1 MIKKNN
7 KDVIKDT
14 PEISETYLI
23 VGLGNPGRKYKNSR
37 HNVGFMVLDEVAR
50 KLSFEFTRMQS
61 KAMISK
67 GSYSEKKIILAK
79 PRTFMNLSGQ
89 SVASLSRFY
98 KIPNKNLLIIFDD
111 ADLEL
116 DRIRLL
122 LEGGSSGHKGM
133 KSIIRDI
140 GGQNFPRLRIGISRP
155 TGKMSTPSYVLQDFS
170 KEEVETLD
178 FVLDHASDAVLKF
191 IAEGIDSAMN
201 VFNQKPQ

>member
-1 MIKKNN
+1 MLKKNN
-7 KDVIKDT
+7 NDDTKDT
-14 PEISETYLI
+14 LEVNKTYFI

-37 HNVGFMVLDEVAR
+37 HNVGFMVIDEVAK
-50 KLSFEFTRMQS
+50 KLNFKFTRMQS
-61 KAMISK
+61 KSMISK
-67 GSYSEKKIILAK
+67 GLYLEKKIILGK

-89 SVASLSRFY
+89 SVASLFRFY
-98 KIPNKNLLIIFDD
+98 KIPFENLLIIFDD

-122 LEGGSSGHKGM
+122 PEGGSSGHKGM
-133 KSIIRDI
+133 KSIIRDL

-170 KEEVETLD
+170 KEEVETLE

-191 IAEGIDSAMN
+191 ISEGIDTAMN
-201 VFNQKPQ
+201 IYNQKT